1 MIWTSLKLSDN
12 VHYLVEKLTC
22 ATAPSREPVAKEY
35 KTTRILITDRTNEIL
50 SLYATPRGVPAKG
63 ASDKSYQKKDL
74 CSILVTAY
82 YKNWQSKE
90 ADKVWQASESQ
101 ELRKIC
107 IDNVDKMRQKIK
119 NIGAFKITKQMMFTA
134 ILHRLASTQDLKEF
148 FEKTL

>member
-12 VHYLVEKLTC
+12 VHYFVEKLTC
-22 ATAPSREPVAKEY
+22 ATAPSREPVAKSY

-63 ASDKSYQKKDL
+63 ANEKSYHKSDL
-74 CSILVTAY
+74 CSILVSAY

-90 ADKVWQASESQ
+90 SVWQALETQ

-107 IDNVDKMRQKIK
+107 VDNVGMMREKSK
-119 NIGAFKITKQMMFTA
+119 NIGAFKITKQMMFMA
-134 ILHRLASTQDLKEF
+134 ILHRLATTQDLKEF
-148 FEKTL
+148 FEKML